1 MRSSSSS
8 SSINA
13 VPPPPP
19 ARVADDPRATY
30 RSSNRGDKKRLR
42 PNFVPPTIRESMAE
56 TYTKPTSSLAKQ
68 PVDDQA
74 FLSPISASV
83 HTPLPDSSNDPQ
95 ATRKPE
101 VASLETRLRSPSP
114 TESVASSTTSEL
126 SARSLS
132 RAKDILQRAKDRR
145 KQFWGD

>member
-13 VPPPPP
+13 VPPPS
-19 ARVADDPRATY
+19 ARAADDPRATY

-56 TYTKPTSSLAKQ
+56 TYTKSIASLDKQ

-83 HTPLPDSSNDPQ
+83 HPPLPDSSDDPR
-95 ATRKPE
+95 ATRQSE
-101 VASLETRLRSPSP
+101 VTSLETRLRSPSP

-132 RAKDILQRAKDRR
+132 RAEDIL
-145 KQFWGD
+145 